1 MHICVSIGYDIHS
14 SHIRIH
20 ALILHVDI
28 ESTAYYIRCPS
39 LILSLSRS
47 TQPQVIG
54 VSSTR
59 PPHGIGRLFLRSS
72 MFVFSSNC
80 IILYNACMHM
90 YIHTDYI
97 LHADLQQTVIQT
109 YIHMYRHSYMVNRD
123 MCTDIQST
131 TILWNRGLIFLISRV
146 NQLTMILLL
155 YQVGWSSPSWSFMKF
170 LFVFHRMPLSSTNLV
185 FR

>member
-131 TILWNRGLIFLISRV
+131 TVLWNAGLISIFLESQPAYNDFLAVSSRMV
-146 NQLTMILLL
+146 LSCMVL
-155 YQVGWSSPSWSFMKF
+155 MKF
-170 LFVFHRMPLSSTNLV
+170 HVCFS
-185 FR
+185 